1 MPPKKT
7 KSEEDQAETEVTT
20 VPTASGETVNVDAVL
35 DTIDEVVETVSDKVD
50 EVVDQ
55 ITETLETAADR
66 LHNDFVTFKNH
77 FFTSNPSKK
86 D

>member
-7 KSEEDQAETEVTT
+7 KSEEGQLDAEITS
-20 VPTASGETVNVDAVL
+20 VPTASGETVDVDAVL
-35 DTIDEVVETVSDKVD
+35 DTIEEVVETVSDKFE
-50 EVVDQ
+50 EVANQ
-55 ITETLETAADR
+55 IAETLETAADR
-66 LHNDFVTFKNH
+66 LHNDFATFKNH